1 MATTN
6 AKTILT
12 ALRTRIAENPPTP
25 ILKEL
30 RRERRRLMNY
40 DPGTA
45 AGDAAADLQTA
56 YNMIKG
62 TAVAALAL
70 GESEVNA
77 DLAIL
82 AAAYPTLPADDPIA
96 SVIDQKKIRLK
107 TRALLADALLQTA
120 PTDAWL
126 ARRLEDFKRR
136 QINDY
141 QATDPCEAKFA
152 QLLTQVQTSSD
163 ENEVRAAIMTL
174 QNMWN
179 LLEPVSP

>member
-1 MATTN
+1 MTTP
-6 AKTILT
+6 KTILT

-45 AGDAAADLQTA
+45 AGDAAADLQIA

-62 TAVAALAL
+62 TAVEALAL

-77 DLAIL
+77 SLAIL
-82 AAAYPTLPADDPIA
+82 AEAYPTLPADDPLA

-107 TRALLADALLQTA
+107 TRALLADALLQTNQ
-120 PTDAWL
+120 TDLWL
-126 ARRLEDFKRR
+126 SRRLEDFKRR
-136 QINDY
+136 QLADH
-141 QATDPCEAKFA
+141 QATDPCEATFA

-163 ENEVRAAIMTL
+163 TNEVRAAIMTL
-174 QNMWN
+174 QNMWH
-179 LLEPVSP
+179 LLAPTTP